1 MTAPVRVPV
10 PADLSGRLAAPEA
23 LVRLEGVAKT
33 YAARR
38 GAGAV
43 TALEDI
49 DLSVPRGRVLGVIGR
64 SGAGKSTLIRLV
76 NGLERPSRGRVIV
89 DRAEISALPEAALR
103 AQRRGIGMIFQH
115 FNLLS
120 ARTAAGNVALPLE
133 VAGYGRGAIRARVAE
148 LLDLVGLTPQ
158 ADRYPAE
165 LSGGQKQ
172 RVGIARA
179 LATNP
184 KVLLSDEA
192 TSALDPETTRSILDL
207 LGRINRELGLTILLI
222 THEMAVIRAIAH
234 EVAVLDGGRIAE
246 SGDVFEVF
254 TRPQTAITR
263 TFLDEETGRTLPPA
277 LAARLIPGP
286 PMGGEGRQ
294 DGKQAVLRITFRGP
308 HATDPVL
315 AQLTR
320 DAGIPA
326 GILSGT
332 VDEIAGRPFG
342 TLVVG
347 IAPDAGT
354 VEGAVSFLRAR
365 GLDVEL
371 LGTLDLAGWQRAA
384 APRAED
390 SRATDPHHVA

>member
-10 PADLSGRLAAPEA
+10 PADLSDRLGDPDA
-23 LVRLEGVAKT
+23 LVRLESVAKT

-49 DLSVPRGRVLGVIGR
+49 DLSVARGRVLGVIGR

-89 DRAEISALPEAALR
+89 DRAEISSLSESALR
-103 AQRRGIGMIFQH
+103 AERRGIGMIFQH

-133 VAGYGRGAIRARVAE
+133 VAGAGKAAIRARVAE
-148 LLDLVGLTPQ
+148 LLDLVGLGPQ

-172 RVGIARA
+172 RIGIARA

-246 SGDVFEVF
+246 TGDVFEVF
-254 TRPQTAITR
+254 TRPKAAITR

-277 LAARLIPGP
+277 LVARLTPGLQA
-286 PMGGEGRQ
+286 GEGKNEE
-294 DGKQAVLRITFRGP
+294 KQAVLRITFRGP

-315 AQLTR
+315 AQLTSE
-320 DAGIPA
+320 AGIPA

-347 IAPDAGT
+347 VGADPGT
-354 VEGAVSFLRAR
+354 VERARTFLAAR
-365 GLDVEL
+365 GLDVEM
-371 LGTLDLAGWQRAA
+371 LGTLDLAGWQRTA
-384 APRAED
+384 APGL
-390 SRATDPHHVA
+390 TDPHHVA